1 MSSDN
6 PKLRN
11 LLERIKQKI
20 LKIEGKDNETKEVEK
35 SASAIAKQENITPT
49 NSSSHIASD
58 SENSQNYLDEIK
70 NIIAQEK
77 ELENSSTQNN
87 DLSENKETEEEPENL
102 AEKIEEPTENLA
114 EETEAEPDINI
125 LPEEET
131 EEEPDI
137 NILAEEEATETEE
150 ENNNQHK
157 NELDN
162 NDTYQE
168 DSNDNPQEKSQKIN
182 DIFDNLTINHTNTL
196 PTNNHNDDDEDLI
209 FQYVEK
215 PKNIEPTQEKLQDL
229 SSDIDDFS
237 PTKQSDINF
246 TYNDNANNFTID
258 STTNLTKNFNEDFDE
273 NFINKGDFIDTG
285 DINIDEQ
292 EENSNPNIITNNEN
306 NTLIEQEHQEDIDF
320 SAKNSKQ
327 NIEQDIQTQ
336 ESLALQEED
345 FSTTQNKPEN
355 IIFDSIKQENLQ
367 SNPDTETEESL
378 QNTHQTEEI
387 NQNSFND
394 SQNSLS
400 NNDNPFYSSNL
411 ISTIT
416 TETMNNSQSM
426 ISEQTINE
434 VNQTLEKLN
443 QTQQAVRKA
452 NNITSDENLSQ
463 LIKSILEPKLTEWLN
478 TNLSSLVE
486 KIVQE
491 EINKLF
497 LNQNNNKNT

>member
-35 SASAIAKQENITPT
+35 SASALAKQENLTPQNT
-49 NSSSHIASD
+49 SSHISSN

-77 ELENSSTQNN
+77 ELENSSTPNIAENNSNNLSQNEETEKYTE
-87 DLSENKETEEEPENL
+87 SFAEAEEAEEEKEAEEAEEEREEEPEN
-102 AEKIEEPTENLA
+102 N
-114 EETEAEPDINI
+114 
-125 LPEEET
+125 
-131 EEEPDI
+131 
-137 NILAEEEATETEE
+137 
-150 ENNNQHK
+150 
-157 NELDN
+157 
-162 NDTYQE
+162 
-168 DSNDNPQEKSQKIN
+168 NPQEKSQKIA
-182 DIFDNLTINHTNTL
+182 DIFDNLAIKHKNNL
-196 PTNNHNDDDEDLI
+196 PTNNHSDDDEDLI

-215 PKNIEPTQEKLQDL
+215 PKNIEPTQEPLQDL
-229 SSDIDDFS
+229 SSDTDDFS
-237 PTKQSDINF
+237 PTKQSDITF
-246 TYNDNANNFTID
+246 TYNDNANNVAID
-258 STTNLTKNFNEDFDE
+258 STANSTENFNEDFDE
-273 NFINKGDFIDTG
+273 NFIDKGDFIDTG

-292 EENSNPNIITNNEN
+292 EENSNPNIITNNKN
-306 NTLIEQEHQEDIDF
+306 NTSIEQEHQEDIDF

-336 ESLALQEED
+336 ESQALQEED
-345 FSTTQNKPEN
+345 FLTTQNQPEN
-355 IIFDSIKQENLQ
+355 IIFDSLEQENLQ
-367 SNPDTETEESL
+367 NNPDTETEESL
-378 QNTHQTEEI
+378 QNTNQAEEI
-387 NQNSFND
+387 NQNTFND

-400 NNDNPFYSSNL
+400 NNDHSFYSSNL

-426 ISEQTINE
+426 LSEQTINE

>member
-114 EETEAEPDINI
+114 EETEA
-125 LPEEET
+125 
-131 EEEPDI
+131 EPDI

>member
-1 MSSDN
+1 MSSNN

-49 NSSSHIASD
+49 NSSSHIASN

-77 ELENSSTQNN
+77 ELENISTQNN

-102 AEKIEEPTENLA
+102 AEKIEEPTENLT
-114 EETEAEPDINI
+114 EETEAEPNI
-125 LPEEET
+125 
-131 EEEPDI
+131 D
-137 NILAEEEATETEE
+137 ILAEEEATETEE

-162 NDTYQE
+162 NDIYQE

-246 TYNDNANNFTID
+246 TYNDNANNVAID

-336 ESLALQEED
+336 ESLTLQEED
-345 FSTTQNKPEN
+345 FSTTQNQPEN
-355 IIFDSIKQENLQ
+355 IIFDSLKQENLQ

-426 ISEQTINE
+426 LSEQTIKE

-497 LNQNNNKNT
+497 LNQNNNNNT

>member
-1 MSSDN
+1 MSSNN

-49 NSSSHIASD
+49 NSSSHIASN

-77 ELENSSTQNN
+77 ELENISTQNN

-102 AEKIEEPTENLA
+102 AEKIEEPTENLT
-114 EETEAEPDINI
+114 EETEAEPNI
-125 LPEEET
+125 
-131 EEEPDI
+131 D
-137 NILAEEEATETEE
+137 ILAEEEATETEE

-162 NDTYQE
+162 NDIYQE

-246 TYNDNANNFTID
+246 TYNDNANNVAID

-273 NFINKGDFIDTG
+273 NFINKDDFIDTG

-336 ESLALQEED
+336 ESLTLQEED
-345 FSTTQNKPEN
+345 FSTTQNQPEN
-355 IIFDSIKQENLQ
+355 IIFDSLKQENLQ

-426 ISEQTINE
+426 LSEQTIKE

-497 LNQNNNKNT
+497 LNQNNNNNT

>member
-49 NSSSHIASD
+49 NSSSHIASN

-77 ELENSSTQNN
+77 ELENSYTQNN
-87 DLSENKETEEEPENL
+87 TLSENKETEVEPENL

-114 EETEAEPDINI
+114 EATEV
-125 LPEEET
+125 
-131 EEEPDI
+131 EPDI

-246 TYNDNANNFTID
+246 TYNDNANNVAID

-273 NFINKGDFIDTG
+273 NFINKADFIDTG

-292 EENSNPNIITNNEN
+292 EENSNSNITTNSKN
-306 NTLIEQEHQEDIDF
+306 NTSIEQEHQEDIDF

-336 ESLALQEED
+336 ESPALQEED
-345 FSTTQNKPEN
+345 FSTTQNQPEN
-355 IIFDSIKQENLQ
+355 IIFDSLEQENLQ
-367 SNPDTETEESL
+367 SNLDTETEESL
-378 QNTHQTEEI
+378 QDTHQTEEI
-387 NQNSFND
+387 NQNSFNN

-426 ISEQTINE
+426 LSEQTINE

>member
-1 MSSDN
+1 M
-6 PKLRN
+6 
-11 LLERIKQKI
+11 
-20 LKIEGKDNETKEVEK
+20 
-35 SASAIAKQENITPT
+35 
-49 NSSSHIASD
+49 
-58 SENSQNYLDEIK
+58 
-70 NIIAQEK
+70 
-77 ELENSSTQNN
+77 
-87 DLSENKETEEEPENL
+87 
-102 AEKIEEPTENLA
+102 
-114 EETEAEPDINI
+114 
-125 LPEEET
+125 
-131 EEEPDI
+131 
-137 NILAEEEATETEE
+137 
-150 ENNNQHK
+150 
-157 NELDN
+157 
-162 NDTYQE
+162 
-168 DSNDNPQEKSQKIN
+168 
-182 DIFDNLTINHTNTL
+182 

-246 TYNDNANNFTID
+246 TYNDNANNVTID